1 MNAIVNIPLL
11 CSSGRETRF
20 LKWRSS
26 DIFIISTVFM
36 AVFGD
41 VFLYSVIIPVV
52 PFSLTT
58 RLQISEEKGSRTRSS
73 KRF

>member
-1 MNAIVNIPLL
+1 MNAIFNIPLL
-11 CSSGRETRF
+11 CSSSRETRF

-26 DIFIISTVFM
+26 DIFIVSTVFM

-41 VFLYSVIIPVV
+41 TFLYSVIIPVL

-58 RLQISEEKGSRTRSS
+58 RLQMPEEKGS
-73 KRF
+73 